1 MYPIFIAHGPAFKK
15 KYKAEVF
22 NSVDIYP
29 LMCFI
34 LGIQPA
40 YNNGSLEDVINM
52 LTFEVSKQ
60 DLRQSFSK
68 FYNHLVNII

>member
-15 KYKAEVF
+15 SYKAEVF
-22 NSVDIYP
+22 NNVDIYP

-40 YNNGSLEDVINM
+40 FNNGTLENVINM
-52 LTFEVSKQ
+52 LTFEVSRQ
-60 DLRQSFSK
+60 DFGQIFGEFVFLEK
-68 FYNHLVNII
+68 